1 MERWTSRQSRARY
14 YRRNCFSRKREVN
27 TSFKNFSIPNTCALS
42 PNSALPVFTVCK
54 IESAASRPLTAS
66 PSARQ
71 YETSP
76 AFHLAGKSS
85 SLLESKAGATA
96 GARSDA
102 AMAPAYQKQVTI
114 PNGTI
119 ATVSAAT
126 AEVQRQNSE
135 SYGSSSVAN
144 SYISKQQ
151 SSVALPIEVSLKG
164 PETVSR
170 VDAKFSSKYSSKT
183 TRADSDDS
191 ASVDEMSFNGS
202 DLAVSPMKSYVS
214 ELTRSDAPGEKGM
227 GNLPAANVE
236 KTSGGA
242 GQLPLTPKAVS
253 ALPKPSVF
261 SRSRS
266 NDSDCDELSE
276 GDVFSNREEV
286 MKQIAGQSPQQRW
299 SLPSE
304 RARLADVKPL
314 STTAVSTNQS
324 SGVSKQS
331 IDKGRA
337 AGAKTESESEGEDE
351 HDSSSEEEDFDD
363 DSTENS
369 RSASED
375 RDTYPGRG
383 DNHNSAIK
391 GAIPVAQRRGHSDE
405 AVDLSSSFDTSAS
418 SPLRTQR
425 EAPPLETSLPVSSP
439 QMSSSP
445 EYLGDK
451 RSSLKPLNPIGRI
464 MGPSTPVLSTPAL
477 TSLKITESSPLA
489 TATSSTNATPLSS
502 IQKTALSPVPVST
515 AAAPTSPVVRS
526 PQPILSG
533 SLLSLGRKPVA
544 AAVPANSLGSVTQ
557 LSSNKAYEATS
568 KTVTA
573 SYTNLGTTQS
583 KPKAE
588 EEEDDDGNL
597 DFDASSWDEEDEA
610 DESF

>member
-1 MERWTSRQSRARY
+1 
-14 YRRNCFSRKREVN
+14 
-27 TSFKNFSIPNTCALS
+27 
-42 PNSALPVFTVCK
+42 
-54 IESAASRPLTAS
+54 
-66 PSARQ
+66 
-71 YETSP
+71 
-76 AFHLAGKSS
+76 
-85 SLLESKAGATA
+85 
-96 GARSDA
+96 
-102 AMAPAYQKQVTI
+102 
-114 PNGTI
+114 
-119 ATVSAAT
+119 
-126 AEVQRQNSE
+126 
-135 SYGSSSVAN
+135 
-144 SYISKQQ
+144 
-151 SSVALPIEVSLKG
+151 
-164 PETVSR
+164 
-170 VDAKFSSKYSSKT
+170 
-183 TRADSDDS
+183 
-191 ASVDEMSFNGS
+191 
-202 DLAVSPMKSYVS
+202 
-214 ELTRSDAPGEKGM
+214 
-227 GNLPAANVE
+227 
-236 KTSGGA
+236 
-242 GQLPLTPKAVS
+242 
-253 ALPKPSVF
+253 
-261 SRSRS
+261 
-266 NDSDCDELSE
+266 
-276 GDVFSNREEV
+276 
-286 MKQIAGQSPQQRW
+286 
-299 SLPSE
+299 
-304 RARLADVKPL
+304 
-314 STTAVSTNQS
+314 
-324 SGVSKQS
+324 
-331 IDKGRA
+331 
-337 AGAKTESESEGEDE
+337 
-351 HDSSSEEEDFDD
+351 
-363 DSTENS
+363 
-369 RSASED
+369 
-375 RDTYPGRG
+375 
-383 DNHNSAIK
+383 
-391 GAIPVAQRRGHSDE
+391 VAQRRGHSDE